1 MCYFYLHGSVQ
12 AEGEETWVIAKEEV
26 EAAQQLNILTASS

>member
-1 MCYFYLHGSVQ
+1 MCYCYLPGSVW
-12 AEGEETWVIAKEEV
+12 AEGEETWVAAKEEV